1 MSYLVQ
7 LVIILI
13 LTKIGA
19 HLSNMLNFPSVI
31 GELLVGVVAGPAV
44 LNILTGTTFIQY
56 FSEIGLIVL
65 MFIAGLEG
73 DLHLLMKFWKPA
85 LTVAI
90 LGVIFP
96 TITAAGLCAL
106 FFGFKWTTA
115 IFIGLVLSATS
126 VSISVQVLKEMGKMN
141 TKEGAIILGAAVADD
156 IICVILLGI
165 CVAFFGSAASSNQP
179 LWLMISTKL
188 LFFVLMLVLGRYFVP
203 RFMNFFSKLN
213 TSENEATGA
222 VILCF
227 GFAAIAVAL
236 GMSDVLGAYFAG
248 IALSETKYQKSLA
261 QKIEPIGYAIFIPVF
276 FVSIGLNIT
285 FKGLQNDIVFIIAL
299 IVIAI
304 LGKQIGGAL
313 GAKMFGLN
321 WSESNIVGAGMVSR
335 GEMAL
340 VVANVALGAK
350 LIDQNHYTAMILVT
364 VVTTII
370 APLIL
375 KFFIQRSTNN
385 SPVKK
390 SISSQSINEVKI

>member
-7 LVIILI
+7 LVLILI

-44 LNILTGTTFIQY
+44 LNILAGTTFIQY
-56 FSEIGLIVL
+56 FSEIGVIVL

-85 LTVAI
+85 LSVAI

-106 FFGFKWTTA
+106 AFGFKWTTA
-115 IFIGLVLSATS
+115 VFIGLILSATS

-141 TKEGAIILGAAVADD
+141 SKEGAIILGAAVADD

-165 CVAFFGSAASSNQP
+165 CVAFFGNAGSDQP

-203 RFMNFFSKLN
+203 KFMDFFSKLN

-276 FVSIGLNIT
+276 FVSIGLNIS
-285 FKGLQNDIVFIIAL
+285 FKGLQNDILFITLL
-299 IVIAI
+299 IIVAI
-304 LGKQIGGAL
+304 LGKQIGGSL
-313 GAKMFGLN
+313 GAKMFDLN
-321 WSESNIVGAGMVSR
+321 WSEANIVGAGMISR

-340 VVANVALGAK
+340 VVSNVALTSQ
-350 LIDQNHYTAMILVT
+350 LIDKNHYTAMILVT

-370 APLIL
+370 APVIL
-375 KFFIQRSTNN
+375 KLFIQRSN
-385 SPVKK
+385 KK
-390 SISSQSINEVKI
+390 NSISSDSLNEVKV

>member
-1 MSYLVQ
+1 MSYLLQ
-7 LVIILI
+7 LVIILV
-13 LTKIGA
+13 LTKLGA
-19 HLSNMLNFPSVI
+19 HLSSVLNMPSVI

-56 FSEIGLIVL
+56 FSELGVIVL

-73 DLHLLMKFWKPA
+73 DLSLLIKYWKPA

-96 TITAAGLCAL
+96 TISAAMLCSL
-106 FFGFKWTTA
+106 VFGYAWTTS

-126 VSISVQVLKEMGKMN
+126 VSITVQVLKEMGRMN
-141 TKEGAIILGAAVADD
+141 TRAGAIILGAAVADD

-165 CVAFFGSAASSNQP
+165 CVAFFGSSASGNQP
-179 LWLMISTKL
+179 LWLMISTKV
-188 LFFVLMLVLGRYFVP
+188 LFFIIMLVLGKWFVP
-203 RFMNFFSKLN
+203 RFMDFFSKLN

-227 GFAAIAVAL
+227 GFAAIAVSL

-248 IALSETKYQKSLA
+248 IALSETNYQKSLA
-261 QKIEPIGYAIFIPVF
+261 LKIEPIGYAIFIPVF
-276 FVSIGLNIT
+276 FVSIGLNIS
-285 FKGLQNDIVFIIAL
+285 FVGLQKDLIFITAL
-299 IVIAI
+299 VVIAI

-313 GAKMFGLN
+313 GARLFHLS

-340 VVANVALGAK
+340 VVANVALTSK
-350 LIDQNHYTAMILVT
+350 LIDQNHYTAMIVVT

-375 KFFIQRSTNN
+375 KLFIQVSSKKIKNSNVQSTT
-385 SPVKK
+385 V
-390 SISSQSINEVKI
+390 NEVKV

>member
-7 LVIILI
+7 LVLILI

-31 GELLVGVVAGPAV
+31 GELLVGVLAGPAV

-56 FSEIGLIVL
+56 FSEIGVIVL

-85 LTVAI
+85 LSVAI

-96 TITAAGLCAL
+96 TITAAGLCAIV
-106 FFGFKWTTA
+106 FDFKWTTA
-115 IFIGLVLSATS
+115 IFLGLILSATS

-141 TKEGAIILGAAVADD
+141 SKEGAIILGAAVADD

-165 CVAFFGSAASSNQP
+165 CVAFFGNSASADQP
-179 LWLMISTKL
+179 LWIMISTKL
-188 LFFVLMLVLGRYFVP
+188 LFFVLMIVLGKYFVP
-203 RFMNFFSKLN
+203 KFMDFFKKLN

-227 GFAAIAVAL
+227 GFSAIAVAL

-248 IALSETKYQKSLA
+248 TALSETKYQQSLA

-276 FVSIGLNIT
+276 FVSIGLNIS
-285 FKGLQNDIVFIIAL
+285 FKGLQNDILFITL
-299 IVIAI
+299 LVIVAI
-304 LGKQIGGAL
+304 LGKQIGGSL
-313 GAKMFGLN
+313 GAKMFNLN
-321 WSESNIVGAGMVSR
+321 WSEANIVGAGMISR

-340 VVANVALGAK
+340 VVSNVALTSQ
-350 LIDQNHYTAMILVT
+350 LIDKNHYTAMILVT

-370 APLIL
+370 APIIL
-375 KFFIQRSTNN
+375 KLFIQRSNQKN
-385 SPVKK
+385 
-390 SISSQSINEVKI
+390 SISSDSFNEVKV

>member
-1 MSYLVQ
+1 MSYLLQ

-13 LTKIGA
+13 LTKLGA
-19 HLSNMLNFPSVI
+19 HLSSILNFPSVI
-31 GELLVGVVAGPAV
+31 GELLVGVIAGPAV
-44 LNILTGTTFIQY
+44 LHILVGTTFIQY
-56 FSEIGLIVL
+56 FSELGVIVL

-73 DLHLLMKFWKPA
+73 DLSLLMKYWKPA
-85 LTVAI
+85 LTVAT
-90 LGVIFP
+90 LGVILP
-96 TITAAGLCAL
+96 TISAAMLCAL
-106 FFGFKWTTA
+106 VFNFAWTTS

-126 VSISVQVLKEMGKMN
+126 VSISVQGLTEMGRLN

-156 IICVILLGI
+156 IMCVILLGI
-165 CVAFFGSAASSNQP
+165 CVAFFGSAGSSDQP

-188 LFFVLMLVLGRYFVP
+188 LFFVLMFVLGKWFVP
-203 RFMNFFSKLN
+203 PFMSFFSKLK

-222 VILCF
+222 LILCF

-248 IALSETKYQKSLA
+248 IALSETSFQKNLA
-261 QKIEPIGYAIFIPVF
+261 LKIEPIGYAVFIPVF
-276 FVSIGLNIT
+276 FVSIGLNIS
-285 FKGLQNDIVFIIAL
+285 FKGLQSDLVFIVSL
-299 IVIAI
+299 IIIAI
-304 LGKQIGGAL
+304 IGKQVGGAL
-313 GAKMFGLN
+313 GARFFHLT

-350 LIDQNHYTAMILVT
+350 LIDPNHYTAMIVVT

-375 KFFIQRSTNN
+375 KFFIQRATKQNKIVGN
-385 SPVKK
+385 V
-390 SISSQSINEVKI
+390 INEVKV

>member
-7 LVIILI
+7 LVLI
-13 LTKIGA
+13 LLLTKLGA
-19 HLSNMLNFPSVI
+19 HLSNVLNFPSVI
-31 GELLVGVVAGPAV
+31 GELLVGVIAGPAV
-44 LNILTGTTFIQY
+44 LHILVGTTFIQY
-56 FSEIGLIVL
+56 FSEIGVIVL

-85 LTVAI
+85 LTVAV

-96 TITAAGLCAL
+96 TITAASLCAL
-106 FFGFKWTTA
+106 VFGFKWTTA
-115 IFIGLVLSATS
+115 IFIGLILSATS
-126 VSISVQVLKEMGKMN
+126 VSISVQVLKEMGRLN

-165 CVAFFGSAASSNQP
+165 CVAFFGSGASSNQP
-179 LWLMISTKL
+179 VWLMISTKL
-188 LFFVLMLVLGRYFVP
+188 LFFVAMLVLGRWFVP
-203 RFMNFFSKLN
+203 PFMSFFSKLN
-213 TSENEATGA
+213 TSENIATGA

-248 IALSETKYQKSLA
+248 IALSETKFKETLTE
-261 QKIEPIGYAIFIPVF
+261 KIEPIGYSIFIPVF

-285 FKGLQNDIVFIIAL
+285 FKGLQNDLVFIISL

-304 LGKQIGGAL
+304 IGKQIGGAL
-313 GAKMFGLN
+313 GAKMFQLN
-321 WSESNIVGAGMVSR
+321 WNESNVVGAGMISR

-340 VVANVALGAK
+340 VVANVELGAK

-375 KFFIQRSTNN
+375 KFFIQRQTA
-385 SPVKK
+385 PKK
-390 SISSQSINEVKI
+390 IRSDSINEVKV